1 MIPNNDFFAKLFGK
15 KYFPLNRIEINSE
28 QIIKNYRYLS
38 SLSELA
44 IAPVVKSNAYGHG
57 IELVAKILDKE
68 NPPFFCVDSLFEA
81 YQLKKTNVKSPILI
95 MGFADSR
102 NLKTKKLPFSFTVFD
117 LDFARQLDKY
127 QPGTKIH
134 IKVDTGMNRIGV
146 PIKDLSNFLKQLKK
160 LKNLEIEGL
169 MSHLSSPRS
178 SKSYTNYQVGNF
190 KKAVKVFEKEEVSP
204 RWKHLAASGALFNV
218 GSQALTEI
226 TNLARC
232 GIALYGASGEG
243 KTKPTLELKSQI
255 VHIKKLK
262 EGDLVGYDRTFI
274 AKSNTVVGILPL
286 GYNDGVDRRLSNS
299 GYVKYKEVFCPIV
312 GRVSMNI
319 SAVDISKIKNPK
331 VGDEVTV
338 ISASPSD
345 RNSIKNLA
353 RTAGT
358 IPHDLLVH
366 LHAKALRR
374 VII

>member
-1 MIPNNDFFAKLFGK
+1 MIDKIKEVLGI
-15 KYFPLNRIEINSE
+15 KYYPLNKIEISTE
-28 QIIKNYRYLS
+28 QLINNYNHLS
-38 SLSELA
+38 SISKKIK

-57 IELVAKILDKE
+57 IDLVAKILDKE

-81 YQLKKTNVKSPILI
+81 YQLKKANVKSPILI
-95 MGFADSR
+95 MGFIDSR
-102 NLKTKKLPFSFTVFD
+102 NLQAKELPFSFAVFD
-117 LDFARQLDKY
+117 LDFAKTLNQY
-127 QPGTKIH
+127 QPGAKIH

-178 SKSYTNYQVGNF
+178 SKSYTAFQIENYKQAIKIF
-190 KKAVKVFEKEEVSP
+190 ESKKIFPKW
-204 RWKHLAASGALFNV
+204 RHLAASGALFNV
-218 GSQALTEI
+218 ESQALTEI

-243 KTKPTLELKSQI
+243 KTKPVLELKSQI

-286 GYNDGVDRRLSNS
+286 GYNDGIDRRQSNN
-299 GYVKYKEVFCPIV
+299 GYVNYKGVTCPII
-312 GRVSMNI
+312 GRVSMNVTTI
-319 SAVDISKIKNPK
+319 DVTKVKKPKI
-331 VGDEVTV
+331 GDEIIV
-338 ISASPSD
+338 ISADPKSP
-345 RNSIKNLA
+345 NSITSLA
-353 RTAGT
+353 RSAGT

-366 LHAKALRR
+366 LHAKALKRI
-374 VII
+374 VI